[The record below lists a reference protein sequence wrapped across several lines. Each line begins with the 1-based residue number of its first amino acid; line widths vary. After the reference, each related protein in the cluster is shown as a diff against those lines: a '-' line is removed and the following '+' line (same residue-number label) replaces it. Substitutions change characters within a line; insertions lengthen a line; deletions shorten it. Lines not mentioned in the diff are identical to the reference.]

1 MKQYFNISLT
11 IIFVFLIGCKQK
23 NTSTSKI
30 EINKMK
36 VVLLQMM
43 QADEYYTRMSTID
56 TTWKV
61 NKKNVDFYKQI
72 LALNKVS
79 QKDFFETLSYLEKH
93 PVEFKEVMDSAYELS
108 KREKLKL
115 NMH

>member
-1 MKQYFNISLT
+1 MKPYFIFSMSL
-11 IIFVFLIGCKQK
+11 FVVLLMGCQQ
-23 NTSTSKI
+23 NNAPSSKV

-56 TTWKV
+56 TTWKL

-72 LALNKVS
+72 LTLNKVS
-79 QKDFFETLSYLEKH
+79 QKDFFETLTYLEKH

>member
-1 MKQYFNISLT
+1 MKQYFAISLT
-11 IIFVFLIGCKQK
+11 MMGIFLMGCKQ
-23 NTSTSKI
+23 NNAPSSKI

-79 QKDFFETLSYLEKH
+79 QKDFYETLGYLEKH